1 MERGRV
7 ITALYWV
14 ATAVSLF
21 GIAFVIYLFSTIGAI
36 GHLRYF
42 TPGST
47 ALKTFSLGMGIA
59 LSLFFIGVSIIVI
72 GAFMFRS
79 LLGSAVGQIL
89 IIVSD
94 KGKTDGGTYHG
105 IAKFSGIK
113 VKIRSKDSLAS
124 GYRVR
129 ITDYSRPMSFGD
141 QFYNLVGEVVERDT
155 ISGDSA
161 TG

>member
-1 MERGRV
+1 MERGRI

-14 ATAVSLF
+14 ATSVSLF
-21 GIAFVIYLFSTIGAI
+21 GIAFVIYLFSTYGAI

-72 GAFMFRS
+72 GAMMFRS

-89 IIVSD
+89 IIVRD

-105 IAKFSGIK
+105 IAMFRGIK
-113 VKIRSKDSLAS
+113 VKIRSRDSLA
-124 GYRVR
+124 RECKVR
-129 ITDYSRPMSFGD
+129 ITDYSRPMSFD
-141 QFYNLVGEVVERDT
+141 DLYYNLVGEVVEKEI
-155 ISGDSA
+155 ISGEPA
-161 TG
+161 RG